1 MSTTPSKEPTLSNS
15 DKLEEE
21 GIVAPEDTPTA
32 RSSGEAIV
40 VIPDEAEED
49 ARKKKEEEEK
59 GGFGPYWRVF
69 TYASPVD
76 RVLYAISILT
86 AIASG
91 AAMPLMTIVFGRF
104 TAKFNNYASDPG
116 PDQAAQFTRDVN
128 SFLLYF
134 VYLFLGR
141 FFATYIATTCIT
153 IAATRT
159 VRNIREK
166 FLEHLLRMEISH
178 FDKADNGATATQ
190 VTTNG
195 NRINSGIAEKLVL
208 VIQSISMFLAA
219 FVVAVVAQWKLALIT
234 MSVIPVIV
242 IVVAVCISLDSTN
255 EATIMKLYSRSSA
268 LAQETFS
275 SIRAVHAFFAHGKM
289 LDKYDEYLEK
299 AHKVGNKKSPIY
311 GVLFSVEYFCTYSG
325 TALAFWQGHRM
336 YRSGEIKDVGVV
348 FTVELAM
355 MMASTSL
362 TIISPQFLALAGAA
376 AAASELFAVLD
387 KPSQLDPLDKGGD
400 KPDSCI
406 GDIEI
411 TNINFA
417 YPSRPTAQVLKDFT
431 IKFPAGKTTALVG
444 ASGSGKS
451 TCVGLLERWYEPLSG
466 TIKLDGKELKE
477 FNVKWLRSQIRL
489 VQQEPV
495 LFAGSVFENVSRGL
509 LDHQRALPIE
519 EKRKLVEEACILS
532 NAHDFI
538 TQLPD
543 GYDTQVGERAGKL
556 SGGQKQRVAIARS
569 IISNPKI
576 LLLDEATSALDPRAE
591 KVVQDA
597 LNRVSEGRTTVTIAH
612 RLSTIKRAENI
623 AVMSN
628 GEIVEQGTHEE
639 LVALDRH
646 YAALV
651 RAQDLGDK
659 GEKSAGWTSDQE
671 EGDDEDEKLLLSRTK
686 TVASKAEASAN
697 ARKAA
702 TEGTLHYG
710 IFRCIWILLSE
721 QKGIYG
727 QMALVI
733 FLSAAGAAVYP
744 AQAILFSR
752 VFNVFVLTDN
762 GEANKE
768 ANFWALMFFVLAI
781 GNVVVYGPMGWI
793 VNLEAQTIS
802 HKYRKEIM
810 EIALR
815 QDMIFYDLEE
825 NASGALTAKLSAF
838 PQQLTELI
846 SMNLPLMLMVIFNV
860 LGSSILALAYGWK
873 LSLVVIAGGMIPLMA
888 AGYYRIRL
896 ELKLDESNGDRFAQ
910 SASIASEAVA
920 AIRTVASL
928 AIEEQIL
935 KNFNSKLGEVVSNSF
950 RTIPFRMFFY
960 SISQSLDFLSM
971 ALGFWYGAKLL
982 ASGEYDASTFYI
994 IFIGI
999 IFAGQA
1005 AGQFFGY
1012 TTSMTKAAEGANYI
1026 LWMRTLRPTIAV
1038 TPDNQDKGPDG
1049 DNDLALESLDFA
1061 YPQRQQNRVLKGI
1074 DIDIEPSKFIALV
1087 GASGCGKTTIISLLE
1102 RYYDPTSGCIRLG
1115 SQDIKSFSPKLYRKH
1130 LSLVQQE
1137 PTLYQGSVKENIS
1150 LGLEEE
1156 PTKEQLEKACRMAN
1170 AYDFVMGLPEGFNTP
1185 CGSYGAQF
1193 SGGQRQRIAI
1203 ARALIR
1209 NPRILLL
1216 DEATSAL
1223 DTQSERLVQGAIDEA
1238 KGETGRITIAVAHRL
1253 STVVK
1258 ADTIYVFANGRIA
1271 EQGTHQELL
1280 KKKGRYFEMCL
1291 AQSLDRSVS

>member
-1 MSTTPSKEPTLSNS
+1 MA
-15 DKLEEE
+15 
-21 GIVAPEDTPTA
+21 V
-32 RSSGEAIV
+32 
-40 VIPDEAEED
+40 
-49 ARKKKEEEEK
+49 
-59 GGFGPYWRVF
+59 
-69 TYASPVD
+69 
-76 RVLYAISILT
+76 
-86 AIASG
+86 ASG
-91 AAMPLMTIVFGRF
+91 AAMPLMTIIFGRF
-104 TAKFNNYASDPG
+104 TAQFNGYASDADIT
-116 PDQAAQFTRDVN
+116 PDQFTKDVN
-128 SFLLYF
+128 KFLLYF
-134 VYLFLGR
+134 VYLFIGR
-141 FFATYIATTCIT
+141 LVATYLATTLIT

-159 VRNIREK
+159 VRNIRQR
-166 FLEHLLRMEISH
+166 FLDHLLRMEIAH
-178 FDKADNGATATQ
+178 FDKSEIGATATQ

-208 VIQSISMFLAA
+208 VVQSISMFASA
-219 FVVAVVAQWKLALIT
+219 FIVAIVAQWKLALIT
-234 MSVIPVIV
+234 MTVVPVIV
-242 IVVAVCISLDSTN
+242 IIVSICVALDSTN
-255 EATIMKLYSRSSA
+255 EATIMKLYSNASA

-275 SIRAVHAFFAHGKM
+275 SIRAIHAFFAHDKM
-289 LDKYDEYLEK
+289 LAKYDEYLEK
-299 AHKVGNKKSPIY
+299 AHIVSRKKSPIY
-311 GVLFSVEYFCTYSG
+311 AVLFSSEYFCTYSG

-336 YRSGEIKDVGVV
+336 YRSGEIADVGTV
-348 FTVELAM
+348 FTVELSM
-355 MMASTSL
+355 MIAATSL
-362 TIISPQFLALAGAA
+362 TVISPQFLTLAGAA
-376 AAASELFAVLD
+376 AAASELFAILD
-387 KPSQLDPLDKGGD
+387 KPTQLDPLDKSGD
-400 KPDSCI
+400 KPDVCV

-411 TNINFA
+411 TNVNFA

-431 IKFPAGKTTALVG
+431 IRLPAGRTTALVG

-451 TCVGLLERWYEPLSG
+451 TCVGLLERWYEPSSG

-477 FNVKWLRSQIRL
+477 YNVKWLRSQIRL

-495 LFAGSVFENVSRGL
+495 LFAGTVFENVSRGL
-509 LDHQRALPIE
+509 LDHQRLLSLE
-519 EKRKLVEEACILS
+519 EQRKLVEEACNLS
-532 NAHDFI
+532 NAHDFV

-556 SGGQKQRVAIARS
+556 SGGQKQRIAIARS

-612 RLSTIKRAENI
+612 RLSTIKKAENI

-651 RAQDLGDK
+651 RAQDLGDR

-671 EGDDEDEKLLLSRTK
+671 DGDDDEEKLALRRTR
-686 TVASKAEASAN
+686 TVASKAEASEA

-702 TEGTLHYG
+702 TAGTLNYG
-710 IFRCIWILLSE
+710 IVRCIWILLAE
-721 QKGIYG
+721 QKGIYA
-727 QMALVI
+727 QMMFVI
-733 FLSAAGAAVYP
+733 FLSAAGAGVYP

-752 VFNVFVLTDN
+752 ILNVFTEPTEQALKD
-762 GEANKE
+762 
-768 ANFWALMFFVLAI
+768 ANFWALMFFVLALSMI
-781 GNVVVYGPMGWI
+781 AVYAPMGWI

-810 EIALR
+810 EIVLR
-815 QDMIFYDLEE
+815 QDMTFYDYEE
-825 NASGALTAKLSAF
+825 NASGALTAKLSAL

-846 SMNLPLMLMVIFNV
+846 SMNLPLLLMVIFNV
-860 LGSSILALAYGWK
+860 IGSSIMALYFGWK
-873 LSLVVIAGGMIPLMA
+873 LSLVVIAGGMIPLLA

-896 ELKLDESNGDRFAQ
+896 ELKVDEANGDRFAQ
-910 SASIASEAVA
+910 SAAIASEAIA

-928 AIEEQIL
+928 TLEEQVL
-935 KNFNSKLGEVVSNSF
+935 KQFNAKLGEVVENSF
-950 RTIPFRMFFY
+950 RTILVRMFFY
-960 SISQSLDFLSM
+960 SLSQSFDFLSM
-971 ALGFWYGAKLL
+971 ALGFWYGSKLL
-982 ASGEYDASTFYI
+982 VAGEYTASQFYI
-994 IFIGI
+994 IFLGV

-1012 TTSMTKAAEGANYI
+1012 STSLTKAAEGANYI
-1026 LWMRTLRPTIAV
+1026 LWLRTLKPTIAV
-1038 TPDNQDKGPDG
+1038 TPENQDKGPDG
-1049 DNDLALESLDFA
+1049 DNDFEMHSVDFA
-1061 YPQRQQNRVLKGI
+1061 YPQRQQNRVLKEI
-1074 DIDIEPSKFIALV
+1074 DLRIEPSKFIALV

-1102 RYYDPTSGCIRLG
+1102 RYYDPTSGYISLG
-1115 SQDIKSFSPKLYRKH
+1115 SQDIKSLSPKLYRKH

-1137 PTLYQGSVKENIS
+1137 PTLYQGSVKENVS
-1150 LGLEEE
+1150 LGLETEA
-1156 PTKEQLEKACRMAN
+1156 TKEQLEKACKMAN
-1170 AYDFVMGLPEGFNTP
+1170 AYDFIMSLPEGFNTP

-1223 DTQSERLVQGAIDEA
+1223 DTQSERLVQGSIDEA
-1238 KGETGRITIAVAHRL
+1238 KEETGRITIAVAHRL
-1253 STVVK
+1253 STIVK
-1258 ADTIYVFANGRIA
+1258 ADVIYVFANGRIS

-1291 AQSLDRSVS
+1291 AQSLDRSVG